1 VIQLPVPSHDIG
13 PRAPH
18 VAPGTFKVTLEVD
31 GVASESRTF
40 EVRPDPASTITLTQ
54 HKAREAFVV
63 EVLDLLARVESLAAD
78 LRTRRTAASG
88 DTAARLQALEQRLI
102 GGGAGRGGG
111 GGRGAQP
118 VRQRLAGLSN
128 AFVGSGART
137 GTLAPPT
144 TTMRET
150 LAEAKADL
158 AALEKEIGAAR

>member
-1 VIQLPVPSHDIG
+1 
-13 PRAPH
+13 
-18 VAPGTFKVTLEVD
+18 VTLEVD

-102 GGGAGRGGG
+102 GAGAGRGGGGG